1 MTQETTNS
9 PDIPLAATLGFTH
22 RLVNKFQWFFFSLVN
37 DLRETS
43 EIRRRFIHKPL
54 FRLKT

>member
-9 PDIPLAATLGFTH
+9 PDIPLPATIGFAH
-22 RLVNKFQWFFFSLVN
+22 SLVNRFKQVFFKPVN
-37 DLRETS
+37 DLRQTS
-43 EIRRRFIHKPL
+43 EFGRRFIHKPL

>member
-9 PDIPLAATLGFTH
+9 PDIPLAATLGFAH
-22 RLVNKFQWFFFSLVN
+22 RLVNRFARFFFSTVN

-43 EIRRRFIHKPL
+43 EVGRRFIHKPL

>member
-22 RLVNKFQWFFFSLVN
+22 RLVNSFPRFFFSAVN

-43 EIRRRFIHKPL
+43 EISRRFIHKPL